1 MKRED
6 AITREMTKKLAEDK
20 RMSKKEKDER
30 YVYAKPV
37 AF

>member
-1 MKRED
+1 MKVAVKRED

-30 YVYAKPV
+30 YIEL
-37 AF
+37 